1 MKKYI
6 ESRMSKIKENEKIK
20 ELEEKEIN
28 NLKSLVHSDEVEIQ
42 KIISKVNSSSKIEDK
57 E

>member
-1 MKKYI
+1 MKQYI
-6 ESRMSKIKENEKIK
+6 ESRMSKIKEDENIK
-20 ELEEKEIN
+20 ELEVKEIN

>member
-1 MKKYI
+1 
-6 ESRMSKIKENEKIK
+6 MSKIKEDENIK
-20 ELEEKEIN
+20 ELEVKEIN